1 MKKVIK
7 LTESDLTRIIRRI
20 IKEQPFG
27 GLLGMPETGQDV
39 VGVHNYQL
47 NLNTSSCKTT
57 KTSSELVM
65 ELFMKLRKLSG
76 LTNQSDKT
84 IQSWVQRLSNSMSG
98 VGITNDLLKVF
109 NEIKTPQQMGS
120 VLLTYNNKFGR
131 SLYQDLSGEHTI
143 TWETIWTTVK
153 KFSSSLNISH
163 CKTLNTSSTPM

>member
-20 IKEQPFG
+20 IKEQPIG

-39 VGVHNYQL
+39 VGVYNYQ
-47 NLNTSSCKTT
+47 LNTSSCKTT

-65 ELFMKLRKLSG
+65 ELFMKLKKLSG

-98 VGITNDLLKVF
+98 VGVSNDLLKVF

-143 TWETIWTTVK
+143 TWNTIWLSIK
-153 KFSSSLNISH
+153 KFAPFLKISY
-163 CKTLNTSSTPM
+163 CKVSNSETPTIT

>member
-7 LTESDLTRIIRRI
+7 LTESDLIRIVRRVI
-20 IKEQPFG
+20 QEQPLG

-39 VGVHNYQL
+39 VGVHNYQ
-47 NLNTSSCKTT
+47 LNTSSCKTT

-98 VGITNDLLKVF
+98 VGVSNDLLKVF
-109 NEIKTPQQMGS
+109 KEIKTPQQMGS
-120 VLLTYNNKFGR
+120 VLIAYDNKFGR
-131 SLYQDLSGEHTI
+131 KLYEDLSGEHTI
-143 TWETIWTTVK
+143 TWETIWTNVK
-153 KFSSSLNISH
+153 KFSPSLNISH
-163 CKTLNTSSTPM
+163 CKTLNTPSTQST